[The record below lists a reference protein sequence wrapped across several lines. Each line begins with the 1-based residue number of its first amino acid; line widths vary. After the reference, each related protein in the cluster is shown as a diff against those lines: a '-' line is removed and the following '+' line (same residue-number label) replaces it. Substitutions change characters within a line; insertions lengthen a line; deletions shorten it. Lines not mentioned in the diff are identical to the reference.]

1 VKPVIVNIMLGWR
14 RGGLERAG
22 VHYHLALTALDYQV
36 TTIGHRRGWLRT
48 QIAQAAEFAPLTP
61 FSDYD
66 FLAQRALRRM
76 VRSLS
81 PRLLIAH
88 GNRAM
93 RYAGRLS
100 GMKRIGVFHNFQF
113 KPFHAD
119 LDGGIAV
126 SQAVYRAAR
135 QRLPQ
140 LPFEIVPNLVEFA
153 PLQPRPARL
162 GPIRLGALGR
172 LHSDKAIDVLLQ
184 ALCEPRLATRNWQLK
199 LAGEG
204 EDEQKLRR
212 LTERLH
218 LSDRVRFVG
227 WYDDPNA
234 FFQEIDI
241 LCMPSRQE
249 SFGLVLIEALA
260 QAVPVVTSNAP
271 GPAEIAAGGDNA
283 LVVPIDDA
291 AALAAA
297 IERLIDNE
305 DWALKLGRRG
315 QANVR
320 ARYSFEVVAR
330 QLDDALMRLC
340 CLDLSPAAAGA
351 RPEDD
356 ACLF

>member
-1 VKPVIVNIMLGWR
+1 MLGWR

-22 VHYHLALTALDYQV
+22 VHYHRALAARGYQV
-36 TTIGHRRGWLRT
+36 ITIGHRRGWLRT
-48 QIAQAAEFAPLTP
+48 QLAQAAEFIPLTP
-61 FSDYD
+61 FTDYD
-66 FLAQRALRRM
+66 FLAQRALRRTI
-76 VRSLS
+76 RSLD
-81 PRLLIAH
+81 PKLLIAH

-140 LPFEIVPNLVEFA
+140 LAFEVVPNLVEFA
-153 PLQPRPARL
+153 PPQPRPARV

-172 LHSDKAIDVLLQ
+172 LHSDKALDVLLQ
-184 ALCEPRLATRNWQLK
+184 ALCEPRLVGRDWRLT

-204 EDEQKLRR
+204 EEEQKLRR

-218 LSDRVRFVG
+218 LTDRVRFVG
-227 WYDDPNA
+227 WYDDPNV

-260 QAVPVVTSNAP
+260 QAVPVVTSDAP

-297 IERLIDNE
+297 IETLIDNQ
-305 DWALKLGRRG
+305 DLALKLGRHG
-315 QANVR
+315 QEHVR

-330 QLDDALMRLC
+330 RLDDALTSLC
-340 CLDLSPAAAGA
+340 CSDISSAAADATATDEA
-351 RPEDD
+351 RP
-356 ACLF
+356 C

>member
-1 VKPVIVNIMLGWR
+1 MKPVVVNIMLGWR

-22 VHYHLALTALDYQV
+22 VHYHLALAARGYQV
-36 TTIGHRRGWLRT
+36 ITIGHRRGWLRT
-48 QIAQAAEFAPLTP
+48 QIAQAAEFVPLTP

-66 FLAQRALRRM
+66 FLAQLALRRTI
-76 VRSLS
+76 RSLN

-93 RYAGRLS
+93 RYARRLS

-140 LPFEIVPNLVEFA
+140 LAFEVVPNLVEFA
-153 PLQPRPARL
+153 PPQPRPARSE
-162 GPIRLGALGR
+162 PIMLGALGR
-172 LHSDKAIDVLLQ
+172 LHSDKALDVLLH
-184 ALCEPRLATRNWQLK
+184 ALCEPRLANRNWRLK

-204 EDEQKLRR
+204 EDERKLRR

-218 LSDRVRFVG
+218 LSDRVQFLG
-227 WYDDPNA
+227 WYDDPNV

-271 GPAEIAAGGDNA
+271 GPAEIAAAGDNA

-291 AALAAA
+291 AALAGA
-297 IERLIDNE
+297 IETLIDNE
-305 DWALKLGRRG
+305 DLGLNLGRRG

-320 ARYSFEVVAR
+320 TRYSFEVVAGR
-330 QLDDALMRLC
+330 LEEALTSLC
-340 CLDLSPAAAGA
+340 SHCSTAAAHA
-351 RPEDD
+351 AADRRP
-356 ACLF
+356 F